1 MHVVQVSARARWPCR
16 SAGLPAVLSFYLAWV
31 PAGMGHIGPGSPE
44 LPCSAWLLWLRQQ
57 SCPPWRCDAERP
69 PAICPSCE
77 VAHGTVRPLSGL
89 RAPRG
94 IHPGPSNPFYPLL
107 ESGERGPRSLV
118 SSSYTG
124 ESISG
129 PMGPIE
135 PMVRAH
141 VATVGNL

>member
-16 SAGLPAVLSFYLAWV
+16 SAGLPAVLSFNPAWV
-31 PAGMGHIGPGSPE
+31 PAGMGRVGPGSPE
-44 LPCSAWLLWLRQQ
+44 LSCSARLLRQRQQ

-69 PAICPSCE
+69 PATCPSCE
-77 VAHGTVRPLSGL
+77 VAQETARPLSGL

-94 IHPGPSNPFYPLL
+94 VHLGPSNPFYPLPD
-107 ESGERGPRSLV
+107 SGERGPRSLV
-118 SSSYTG
+118 SSSCTG

-141 VATVGNL
+141 IATIGNL